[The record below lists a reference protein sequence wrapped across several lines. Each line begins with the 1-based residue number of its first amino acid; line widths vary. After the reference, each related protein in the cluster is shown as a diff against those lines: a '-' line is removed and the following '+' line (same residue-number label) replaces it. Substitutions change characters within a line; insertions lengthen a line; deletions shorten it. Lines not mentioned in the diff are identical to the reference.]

1 MENHEQSFVD
11 YASSPDKEVEGKQ
24 FTTNQGPKKFNEST
38 NAWKVVEVKEKV
50 GGEFSCSE
58 TVIKE
63 TKSRDLEQN
72 NLGDRVCKITKE
84 IEEVGEWM
92 EYEEPLDLVDTR
104 DESVYEYLIEKM
116 PSCSLSFDFRI
127 EKRDLNSEM
136 DDFTSEGHDL
146 LSSTVIL
153 SEGDYRR
160 GCERASELESGFY
173 LDVDKLDPSYKE
185 KTNRIN
191 LDGSFE
197 VGRSRRSEVNDKVGA
212 T

>member
-1 MENHEQSFVD
+1 MTDKKTPPPRRVHFVNTITLVKKEKESRDTTPREYEGLTNEVDDEVGSNELEEQEDADLEYFNTFPSIKELEYHECGLHETQCFMENHEQAFVD
-11 YASSPDKEVEGKQ
+11 YASSHDKEVEGKQ

-38 NAWKVVEVKEKV
+38 NAWK
-50 GGEFSCSE
+50 
-58 TVIKE
+58 
-63 TKSRDLEQN
+63 D
-72 NLGDRVCKITKE
+72 
-84 IEEVGEWM
+84 
-92 EYEEPLDLVDTR
+92 
-104 DESVYEYLIEKM
+104 
-116 PSCSLSFDFRI
+116 
-127 EKRDLNSEM
+127 SEM
-136 DDFTSEGHDL
+136 DDLTSEGHDL

-153 SEGDYRR
+153 CEGDYRR

-173 LDVDKLDPSYKE
+173 MDVDKLDPSYKE